1 MRKHTA
7 ILTLL
12 ALILGQSA
20 FALAGEVRLRQQA
33 TVSGDRIRLGDVADL
48 RGLDAEQLAN
58 VEIAAFSGN
67 KTTEVTLVQL
77 QRQLSGAGANLGRV
91 SLSGF
96 GVCQVQRGT
105 PAPAAPVAQP
115 VAEPVVQPA
124 LLSVEPAPAPAPVI
138 ANPQAAVALNSVIS
152 VQQVIERYLREHLEY
167 HAGEMQLTFAAADAA
182 LLSQSALDGRWELEP
197 LSTARLGRLPLA
209 VRKWQ
214 GTTLV
219 SEQRLYVQVS
229 RQTLAAVATRPLRR
243 GQTIAPG
250 DVEVQAVTLDADR
263 GQPVT
268 ELRQL
273 IGQLAQRSV
282 RAGEVVYA
290 ADVQEP
296 VLVQRGEVVAVQC
309 VSGGLVIRMT
319 GRAEE
324 DGSRGQIIN
333 VRNDRSRSLFQ
344 AKVIGAR
351 EVQVVLE
358 GASEAPAGG
367 VH

>member
-58 VEIAAFSGN
+58 VEIAAFSGS

-105 PAPAAPVAQP
+105 PAPVTPVAQP
-115 VAEPVVQPA
+115 VAEPVAQPA
-124 LLSVEPAPAPAPVI
+124 LLAVEPAPAPVI
-138 ANPQAAVALNSVIS
+138 ANPQTAVALNSVIS

-167 HAGEMQLTFAAADAA
+167 HAGEMQLTFAAGDAA
-182 LLSQSALDGRWELEP
+182 LLAQSALDGRWELEP

-282 RAGEVVYA
+282 RGGEVVYA

-296 VLVQRGEVVAVQC
+296 VLVQRGEIVAVQC